1 MRCLPAPVP
10 PPPSLHIAR
19 DCPLSAAERSISRTR
34 REPYQLEE
42 SLLSSFQFRYS
53 PIFFL
58 FSN

>member
-42 SLLSSFQFRYS
+42 SLLSIIS
-53 PIFFL
+53 I
-58 FSN
+58 